1 MRHYVMKGLEEI
13 LSTWQ
18 SIIKSGVTAFGRWKR
33 PYQYAFKD
41 SEVVSPGFEK
51 KISIFTGAD
60 YVNLHPTT
68 YVVARSPE
76 GTWQNLKGGYVELHP
91 GRYTYHLVDK
101 RDRSGSLPKIAET
114 TLDGAMV
121 SLVISVMYKVV
132 DPIRVMEIQNPVD
145 ALLSGLHSD
154 TKEYIRTHTFD
165 EIVGN
170 SDSNEIDRDRMFR
183 HVRQEQGK
191 HHQISRAFAVGD
203 LMVKDREVDS
213 RFMDIRKNLHIQQG
227 EKDVEAKLLTQNQE
241 LEKRVASQEVEIN
254 QMKAK
259 AEVSQQEI
267 LKKVRMQEIVL
278 DRERQAYQMK
288 QERWS
293 HTIDVLERA
302 FSMPNY
308 IQSTSGLKLI
318 QDIISELKKEASIDF
333 NVELSPDG
341 GHAGVENQSSKG
353 VAGGKPSNL
362 DDLTNTL
369 LSMLDRNK
377 R

>member
-1 MRHYVMKGLEEI
+1 
-13 LSTWQ
+13 
-18 SIIKSGVTAFGRWKR
+18 
-33 PYQYAFKD
+33 
-41 SEVVSPGFEK
+41 
-51 KISIFTGAD
+51 
-60 YVNLHPTT
+60 
-68 YVVARSPE
+68 
-76 GTWQNLKGGYVELHP
+76 
-91 GRYTYHLVDK
+91 
-101 RDRSGSLPKIAET
+101 
-114 TLDGAMV
+114 
-121 SLVISVMYKVV
+121 
-132 DPIRVMEIQNPVD
+132 
-145 ALLSGLHSD
+145 
-154 TKEYIRTHTFD
+154 
-165 EIVGN
+165 
-170 SDSNEIDRDRMFR
+170 
-183 HVRQEQGK
+183 
-191 HHQISRAFAVGD
+191 
-203 LMVKDREVDS
+203 
-213 RFMDIRKNLHIQQG
+213 MDIRKNLHIQQG